1 MRLAP
6 AMNPHIYFNSTDSFR
21 ELFNFI
27 TKADKIN
34 LNNWSSKK
42 YPLGCD
48 FIVMKR

>member
-1 MRLAP
+1 MKLAP

-27 TKADKIN
+27 AKGDRIK
-34 LNNWSSKK
+34 LDNWYNKNK
-42 YPLGCD
+42 PD